1 MPQAVQDYSV
11 NTGNFEILNMK
22 VVETLPPNSPFASL
36 MGKPGVQSTPSLSRG
51 NLNNSAISLLN
62 GNLEHACDF
71 KFMFTINFSTFGLIN
86 PVEAIVKALKNAKLK
101 ATNRLRSLLKD
112 AAQVFRKAIDAIL
125 SVLNFDP
132 SGQLS
137 LYFQLGKDVI
147 RKVNEAIEFVAE
159 KVEEVMEWVF
169 FAQQIIQLTNWIM
182 SLPDK
187 LKKLLATCL
196 TNFTNSL
203 NQIANTISSIPN
215 QIASLTE
222 AQIST
227 IANQFAESAKL
238 VSDAAQNALNTTND
252 SMPDAVYLAL
262 TDASGSADALQ
273 AHIDSSNATGNTVT
287 QSASN
292 IVIAA
297 SKSSSP

>member
-1 MPQAVQDYSV
+1 MPQAVQDYNV
-11 NTGNFEILNMK
+11 NVGNFELLNMR

-51 NLNNSAISLLN
+51 NLNNSAIALLN

-71 KFMFTINFSTFGLIN
+71 KFMFTLNFSTLGLIN
-86 PVEAIVKALKNAKLK
+86 PVEAIQKALKNAKLK
-101 ATNRLRSLLKD
+101 ATNRMRSLLKD
-112 AAQVFRKAIDAIL
+112 AAQLFRKAIDAVLKVL
-125 SVLNFDP
+125 SYDP

-159 KVEEVMEWVF
+159 KVEEVMEWIF

-196 TNFTNSL
+196 SNFTNSL
-203 NQIANTISSIPN
+203 KQVANTISSIPD
-215 QIASLTE
+215 QIANMTQAE
-222 AQIST
+222 IT
-227 IANQFAESAKL
+227 KIANQFAESAQL
-238 VSDAAQNALNTTND
+238 VASAAEGALNTTND

-262 TDASGSADALQ
+262 TDA
-273 AHIDSSNATGNTVT
+273 GNTSAIETQIASDSATTTSVT
-287 QSASN
+287 DTVSQLTTSTTAR
-292 IVIAA
+292 
-297 SKSSSP
+297 P

>member
-1 MPQAVQDYSV
+1 MPQAVQDYNV
-11 NTGNFEILNMK
+11 NVGNFELLNMR

-51 NLNNSAISLLN
+51 NLNNSAIALLN

-71 KFMFTINFSTFGLIN
+71 KFMFTLNFSTLGLIN
-86 PVEAIVKALKNAKLK
+86 PVEAIQKALKNAKLK
-101 ATNRLRSLLKD
+101 ATNRMRSLLKD
-112 AAQVFRKAIDAIL
+112 AAQLFRKAIDAVLKVL
-125 SVLNFDP
+125 SYDP

-159 KVEEVMEWVF
+159 KVEEVMEWIF

-196 TNFTNSL
+196 SNFTNSL
-203 NQIANTISSIPN
+203 KQVANTISSIPD
-215 QIASLTE
+215 QIANMTQAE
-222 AQIST
+222 IT
-227 IANQFAESAKL
+227 KIANQFAESAQL
-238 VSDAAQNALNTTND
+238 VASAAEGALNTTND

-262 TDASGSADALQ
+262 TDA
-273 AHIDSSNATGNTVT
+273 GNTSAIET
-287 QSASN
+287 QIASDSAT
-292 IVIAA
+292 
-297 SKSSSP
+297 SSSVTDTVSQLTTSTTARP